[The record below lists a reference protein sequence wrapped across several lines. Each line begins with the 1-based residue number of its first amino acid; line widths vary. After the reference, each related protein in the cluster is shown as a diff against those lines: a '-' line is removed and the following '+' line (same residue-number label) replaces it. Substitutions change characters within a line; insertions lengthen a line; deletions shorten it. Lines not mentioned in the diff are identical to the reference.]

1 MKTLLITTASLLLSF
16 SIFAKEKNTL
26 HVTYTKTDV
35 SCAGQN
41 NGNITLSVSGGTEPY
56 QINWKNGD
64 NSLELKNLH
73 GGTYYVEVKDAKG
86 KTVKQVITIEEPSPL
101 GFYYKANDLTRVD
114 EFNGLMDISIFG
126 GSAWE
131 VEDTKDY
138 FVRLNGKSYY
148 ENPEKIEDGLYTL
161 SIEDAKGCTFSLKVN
176 VNVEVVKSSE
186 EAKST
191 VSDHSYI
198 LNSFGTINLYVIQHD
213 LVNSSI
219 LQNYNNQSSFEYS
232 IR

>member
-1 MKTLLITTASLLLSF
+1 MKTLLIATATLLLNF
-16 SIFAKEKNTL
+16 SLFAKEKNTL
-26 HVTYTKTDV
+26 RVTYTKTDV

-41 NGNITLSVSGGTEPY
+41 NGSIVLSISGGSAPY
-56 QINWKNGD
+56 QINWVDGQ
-64 NSLELKNLH
+64 NSSELNNLG
-73 GGTYYVEVKDAKG
+73 GGTYQVEVKDAKG
-86 KTVKQVITIEEPSPL
+86 KTAKQAITIEEPSPL

-126 GSAWE
+126 GSPWE
-131 VEDTKDY
+131 VENTNDY

-148 ENPEKIEDGLYTL
+148 ENPEKLEDGLYTL

-176 VNVEVVKSSE
+176 MHVEVVKSAE
-186 EAKST
+186 EAKT
-191 VSDHSYI
+191 MESDHSYI
-198 LNSFGTINLYVIQHD
+198 QNSFGTINMYVIHHE

-219 LQNYNNQSSFEYS
+219 LQNYNNQTSYEYS